1 MLCWPALPPYNRIS
15 SEIYKPY
22 PGRMDSMLA
31 ASLPSPGSLTLVRR
45 PLPLLGPR
53 DVLLR
58 VEATTLCGTDLRIVT
73 GQKTHGV
80 TPGVIL
86 GHEIA
91 ARVWKLGVDLHPGI
105 DAPAPGTQVGLAPE
119 IACGHCVPCTA
130 GHSNVCANMA
140 LFGTG
145 VDGGLADV
153 VRVPER
159 ALACI
164 TPSAREIAPPLLA
177 LAEPLSCCLRARTRL
192 PITSTSRV
200 LILGTGPI
208 GLIHCAL
215 AGAAGASVMAC
226 GRPARLDPALAL
238 GASTVTASQGDELV
252 ATVRE
257 WSGGAGADVVIIAV
271 GDPGLVPIA
280 AQCTAIGGYISCFAG
295 FPAGTLA
302 QIDPNLIHYREL
314 TISGSANATLED
326 YAAAVAALST
336 GVLDLSPLITH
347 EFPLTQVDAA
357 LDAVRSRAGLKVAV
371 RPGRNKPTER

>member
-1 MLCWPALPPYNRIS
+1 M
-15 SEIYKPY
+15 
-22 PGRMDSMLA
+22 
-31 ASLPSPGSLTLVRR
+31 
-45 PLPLLGPR
+45 
-53 DVLLR
+53 
-58 VEATTLCGTDLRIVT
+58 
-73 GQKTHGV
+73 
-80 TPGVIL
+80 
-86 GHEIA
+86 
-91 ARVWKLGVDLHPGI
+91 
-105 DAPAPGTQVGLAPE
+105 GLAPE
-119 IACGHCVPCTA
+119 ITCGHCVPCTA
-130 GHSNVCANMA
+130 GRSSVCANMA
-140 LFGTG
+140 FFGTG

-153 VRVPER
+153 IRVPER

-164 TPSAREIAPPLLA
+164 TPSACEIAPPLLA

-215 AGAAGASVMAC
+215 AAAAGASVMAC

-238 GASTVTASQGDELV
+238 GASTVTAAHGDGLV
-252 ATVRE
+252 AMVRE

-280 AQCTAIGGYISCFAG
+280 ARCTAIGGYISCFAG

-326 YAAAVAALST
+326 YTAAVATLST
-336 GVLDLSPLITH
+336 GALDLSPLITH
-347 EFPLTQVDAA
+347 EFPLTQVEAA
-357 LDAVRSRAGLKVAV
+357 LDAVRSRAGLKVV
-371 RPGRNKPTER
+371 VCPGRGKPTEC

>member
-80 TPGVIL
+80 APGAIL

-91 ARVWKLGVDLHPGI
+91 ARVWKLGVDLRPGI
-105 DAPAPGTQVGLAPE
+105 DAP
-119 IACGHCVPCTA
+119 CGHCAPCTA
-130 GHSNVCANMA
+130 GRSNVCANMA

-215 AGAAGASVMAC
+215 AAAAGASVMAC

-271 GDPGLVPIA
+271 GDPSLVPIA

-326 YAAAVAALST
+326 YAAAVATLST
-336 GVLDLSPLITH
+336 GALDLSPLITH

-371 RPGRNKPTER
+371 RPGRGKPTEC

>member
-1 MLCWPALPPYNRIS
+1 
-15 SEIYKPY
+15 
-22 PGRMDSMLA
+22 MLA

-45 PLPLLGPR
+45 PLPILGPR
-53 DVLLR
+53 DVLLS

-91 ARVWKLGVDLHPGI
+91 ARVWKLGADLRPGI

-119 IACGHCVPCTA
+119 ITCGHCVPCTA
-130 GHSNVCANMA
+130 GRSSVCANMA
-140 LFGTG
+140 FFGTG

-153 VRVPER
+153 IRVPER

-164 TPSAREIAPPLLA
+164 TPSACEIAPPLLA

-215 AGAAGASVMAC
+215 AAAAGASVMAC

-238 GASTVTASQGDELV
+238 GASTVTAAHGDGLV
-252 ATVRE
+252 ATVR
-257 WSGGAGADVVIIAV
+257 
-271 GDPGLVPIA
+271 
-280 AQCTAIGGYISCFAG
+280 
-295 FPAGTLA
+295 
-302 QIDPNLIHYREL
+302 YREL

-326 YAAAVAALST
+326 YTAAVATLST
-336 GVLDLSPLITH
+336 GALDLSPLITH
-347 EFPLTQVDAA
+347 EFPLTQVEAA
-357 LDAVRSRAGLKVAV
+357 LDAVRSRAGLKVV
-371 RPGRNKPTER
+371 VCPGRGKPTEC

>member
-45 PLPLLGPR
+45 PLPILGPR

-91 ARVWKLGVDLHPGI
+91 ARVWKLGVDLRPGI

-130 GHSNVCANMA
+130 GRSNVCA
-140 LFGTG
+140 
-145 VDGGLADV
+145 LA
-153 VRVPER
+153 
-159 ALACI
+159 A
-164 TPSAREIAPPLLA
+164 
-177 LAEPLSCCLRARTRL
+177 
-192 PITSTSRV
+192 
-200 LILGTGPI
+200 
-208 GLIHCAL
+208 
-215 AGAAGASVMAC
+215 AAGASVMAC

-326 YAAAVAALST
+326 YAAAVATLST
-336 GVLDLSPLITH
+336 GALDLSPLITH